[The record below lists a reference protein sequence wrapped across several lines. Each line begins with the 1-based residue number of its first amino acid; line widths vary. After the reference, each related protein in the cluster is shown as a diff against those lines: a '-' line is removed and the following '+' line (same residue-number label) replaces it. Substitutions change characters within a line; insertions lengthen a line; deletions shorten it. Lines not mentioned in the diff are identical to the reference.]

1 MTVDVAVIVPV
12 LGRPEHA
19 ARLMSSFRANT
30 PKGRAVVVPVFAH
43 DDPVDDQT
51 WKATWK
57 AWGSSEALDAVN
69 PYTIICGTG
78 HTFAA
83 KVNAAYGFLTYYEG
97 TEPTWFLLVGSDV
110 IFHPGWLENALLTA
124 ALTGAKLVSTNDM
137 HNADVQAG
145 RIATHPLINREWI
158 EEHGSCWDG
167 PGVVSHPGYGHWYQ
181 DEEWSRVAHDAG
193 VFAYSKRS
201 VVEHLHPVFGGAP
214 NDAVYDLGQST
225 ARADR
230 DLFNAR
236 LARYGKEAA

>member
-19 ARLMSSFRANT
+19 ARFVASFNANT
-30 PKGRAVVVPVFAH
+30 PPGRAVVLPVSSGA
-43 DDPVDDQT
+43 DPVSDQT
-51 WKATWK
+51 WSHTKW
-57 AWGSSEALDAVN
+57 AWEDQGIEVILA
-69 PYTIICGTG
+69 PG
-78 HTFAA
+78 HTFAS
-83 KVNAAYGFLTYYEG
+83 KVNCAYDES
-97 TEPTWFLLVGSDV
+97 TEPWLLLVGSDV

-124 ALTGAKLVSTNDM
+124 ALTGAKMVSTNDM
-137 HNADVQAG
+137 HNADVLSG

-167 PGVVSHPGYGHWYQ
+167 PGVVSHEGYGHWYQ

-193 VFAYSKRS
+193 VFAYSERS